1 MSQPTDKHSFALVT
15 GATSGMGLEYGRQLA
30 AMGYNIIVVSNL
42 ADENRAVAESLS
54 AEYGIVA
61 EPLYADLTR
70 PSAAQDIFDYVEQRA
85 LRVDILVSNAGMLL
99 FSQLKNTSA
108 EALDKIIALHCTT
121 PTKLCRL
128 FAEPMRRRGR
138 GHILLVSSITAWT
151 PYPTISHYAATKAYL
166 KSFGQALWYELRGS
180 GVSVTTIFP
189 SAVDTP
195 FYSLSSGSRVWLKRL
210 GVMLS
215 AEDVVRKALRAM
227 FRGHRRCLPGLIT
240 KIEAALCSLMPAWL
254 LLPILKIP
262 AVKRILE
269 KV

>member
-1 MSQPTDKHSFALVT
+1 MGNEYALIT
-15 GATSGMGLEYGRQLA
+15 GASSGIGLEYARALA
-30 AMGYNIIVVSNL
+30 AKGYNLILVG
-42 ADENRAVAESLS
+42 NRADDNCRVAEALHS
-54 AEYGIVA
+54 EYGIDALSV
-61 EPLYADLTR
+61 YADLTR
-70 PSAAQDIFDYVEQRA
+70 REAARDVYDYVKGRGLQ
-85 LRVDILVSNAGMLL
+85 VDILINNAGMLL
-99 FSQLKNTSA
+99 FSTLVRA
-108 EALDKIIALHCTT
+108 EYPSLDKIITLHCTT
-121 PTKLCRL
+121 PTHLCRL
-128 FAEPMRRRGR
+128 FAEEMVQRGR
-138 GHILLVSSITAWT
+138 GHILLMSSVTAWT

-180 GVSVTTIFP
+180 GVSVTTLFP

-227 FRGHRRCLPGLIT
+227 FRGRRRCLPGLIT